1 MYMASTFQM
10 PKLTSEV
17 QFHHQTNRAS
27 SNRASQAI
35 NTLLGT
41 VIGILNELRA
51 TSNSGTLVHIRETH
65 SHALHGLLRILRLDT
80 GDIPTGESL
89 ILRVAKIPLP
99 PSRAVASHLVG
110 WDLVPGSSSE
120 AALGVFIDS
129 NIDNFVGG
137 DFESQRRV
145 AVPAGHLV
153 VGSDLVP
160 EHDRPGLCVLILRSM
175 NLSDVFVFGSCGSV
189 FHGDNIAAPR
199 ITHVAHVA
207 DSVAMSL
214 GSFSEAISRELA
226 VRRNVVPACGG
237 LNLVLA
243 RAVVRGPRRSTV
255 SMAVGATVRSIVRSV
270 VRSIVRSIVRSVVR
284 SVVRSR
290 KVGRTNVQAK
300 RRSQRT
306 NSHSTIDV
314 DEATLVDMVIEFT
327 ARDVIAMAVTVV
339 VTLGTGECGRGRE
352 GEDEDLG
359 ELETHCHLRTCFEM
373 FECKLR

>member
-1 MYMASTFQM
+1 MYMVSTFQM

-41 VIGILNELRA
+41 VISILNELCP
-51 TSNSGTLVHIRETH
+51 TSNSGTLVHIREAY
-65 SHALHGLLRILRLDT
+65 SHALHGLLCILRLNT

-89 ILRVAKIPLP
+89 ILRVAEIPLP

-137 DFESQRRV
+137 DFEFQRRV

-153 VGSDLVP
+153 VGPDLVP
-160 EHDRPGLCVLILRSM
+160 EHDGPGLCVLILRSVD
-175 NLSDVFVFGSCGSV
+175 LSDVFVLGSGGSV
-189 FHGDNIAAPR
+189 FYGDDIAAPG
-199 ITHVAHVA
+199 IADVAHVA

-214 GSFSEAISRELA
+214 GPFSEAISRELA
-226 VRRNVVPACGG
+226 VRRNMVPACAG

-243 RAVVRGPRRSTV
+243 RVVMRWSRRFIV
-255 SMAVGATVRSIVRSV
+255 SMVVGAT

-284 SVVRSR
+284 SR
-290 KVGRTNVQAK
+290 KVGRANVQTK

-306 NSHSTIDV
+306 DSHSTIDV
-314 DEATLVDMVIEFT
+314 DEATLVDMVIDFT
-327 ARDVIAMAVTVV
+327 TRDVIAMAVTAV
-339 VTLGTGECGRGRE
+339 VTLETGEGGRGRE
-352 GEDEDLG
+352 GEDEGLG
-359 ELETHCHLRTCFEM
+359 ELETHCHLRTCFEI
-373 FECKLR
+373 FECKLG